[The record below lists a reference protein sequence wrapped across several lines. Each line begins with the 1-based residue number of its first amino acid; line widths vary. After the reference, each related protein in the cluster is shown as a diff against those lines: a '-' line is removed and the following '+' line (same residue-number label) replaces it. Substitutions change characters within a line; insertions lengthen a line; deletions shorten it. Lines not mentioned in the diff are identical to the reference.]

1 MEPRCQIWQL
11 IDLPGF
17 NIFGK
22 PQPQTDSSTTLAK
35 LCARRMFY
43 GSMSLARDKA
53 RNFDSGVYPRFHS
66 TVEVKILKFFKT
78 ASLVIATVTLSGM
91 PIASAAAAPDSS
103 RTPSLPIV
111 SQTNDSGL
119 IAEAEKEAGKA
130 NGAPSYAAQS
140 TPRGEVEIAVTSASF
155 LQQEDGTVAVV
166 ADSGERVETLPKEY
180 TFEDGE
186 VYQAHY
192 TILDGN
198 KLLVQFTSDNPNLQD
213 WQCYT
218 DNVAVGFATGVLG
231 GCVMGGMCGPGGIA
245 GTIVGLGNG
254 ILNC

>member
-1 MEPRCQIWQL
+1 MRETL
-11 IDLPGF
+11 I
-17 NIFGK
+17 
-22 PQPQTDSSTTLAK
+22 
-35 LCARRMFY
+35 AR
-43 GSMSLARDKA
+43 GI
-53 RNFDSGVYPRFHS
+53 PRFHS

-140 TPRGEVEIAVTSASF
+140 TPRGEVEIAVTRASF

-186 VYQAHY
+186 SAFPP
-192 TILDGN
+192 L
-198 KLLVQFTSDNPNLQD
+198 
-213 WQCYT
+213 
-218 DNVAVGFATGVLG
+218 LG
-231 GCVMGGMCGPGGIA
+231 GGECGDRRLEAVVRRVMRPAWTGSRR
-245 GTIVGLGNG
+245 
-254 ILNC
+254 